1 MRTGPQMQGIG
12 YTVIAVGFAVLLVG
26 ALPPYG
32 TPAAILSWGPLRTIG
47 KYSYGM
53 YVFYAPFHILVG
65 LPLLE
70 RLHWKQGSAFG
81 IAYMIGATLITFAL
95 AALSYHLY
103 ESRFLAL
110 KKRFA
115 P

>member
-1 MRTGPQMQGIG
+1 
-12 YTVIAVGFAVLLVG
+12 
-26 ALPPYG
+26 
-32 TPAAILSWGPLRTIG
+32 
-47 KYSYGM
+47 
-53 YVFYAPFHILVG
+53 
-65 LPLLE
+65 
-70 RLHWKQGSAFG
+70 
-81 IAYMIGATLITFAL
+81 MIGMTLVTFAL